1 MAIAFVTGATGLL
14 GRHLVE
20 QLVRAGWT
28 VRALHRRPDD
38 AAKLRAIGAEPC
50 AGDLDDRS
58 GLRQAMAGADAV
70 FHAAALFAMWAPAA
84 DFERAN
90 VEGTRNMLAAAQEEH
105 VAHFVYIGAAGVV
118 MGDGKP
124 MIDISEETPVAYPSW
139 APYLASKARAHNL
152 VLDADEVGGMRTVVI
167 LPPLIWGPGMPMLDH
182 MVEDVKAGRFAWP
195 AGGEQ
200 IMSTAHVDNVCACA
214 ILAAEKSPG
223 GRAYFV
229 TDGQSQSMRAVMSE
243 LVGTKGVEIR
253 ARNVPLGIAWFLA
266 AVMEFVWRTF
276 RRAGEPPLTRQML
289 RMVGYDFTVSDQR
302 ARAELGYAPVTT
314 WAQGIGAM
322 RASA

>member
-20 QLVRAGWT
+20 RLVGEGWT
-28 VRALHRRPDD
+28 VRALHRRPAD

-50 AGDLDDRS
+50 VGDLDDQS
-58 GLRQAMAGADAV
+58 ALQKGMTGADAV
-70 FHAAALFAMWAPAA
+70 FHAAALFTMWAPTA

-90 VEGTRNMLAAAQEEH
+90 VEGTRNMLAAAQAAN
-105 VAHFVYIGAAGVV
+105 VARFVYISAAGVV

-124 MIDISEETPVAYPSW
+124 MTNVSEEAPLAYPSW
-139 APYLASKARAHNL
+139 APYLASKARAQKL
-152 VLDADEVGGMRTVVI
+152 VLDGDKAGCLRTAVI
-167 LPPLIWGPGMPMLDH
+167 LPPLIWGAGMPMLDH

-195 AGGEQ
+195 AGGKQ

-229 TDGQSQSMRAVMSE
+229 TDGQSQSMRAVIST
-243 LVGTKGVEIR
+243 LVGTKGVGIK
-253 ARNVPLGIAWFLA
+253 ARNVPLGMAWFLA
-266 AVMEFVWRTF
+266 SLMEFAWRMF
-276 RRAGEPPLTRQML
+276 GRAGEPPLTRQML
-289 RMVGYDFTVSDQR
+289 RMVGYDFTISDRR
-302 ARAELGYAPVTT
+302 ARTELGYSPVTS
-314 WAQGIGAM
+314 WEQGISAM
-322 RASA
+322 RA